1 MQKKLEVII
10 INSLSKQTK
19 ITPCIGL
26 DIGVFAVK
34 AVLIDAGRV
43 EKIYR
48 PTAGNPVISS
58 GECLNYL
65 LKQVSAST
73 VRLGL
78 TGNNAML
85 VAMKIGISTTLEIE
99 ALQAGLAFQ
108 SIDAETVLSL
118 GHENMYYLEFDN
130 KGAVTFF
137 NRNGQCAAGSG
148 SFWYQQATRMGY
160 NDRELAEVAADADTS
175 VKISGRCAV
184 FAKSDMTHAINGGAS
199 QMAVAAGMAK
209 ALVDLVVT
217 GVAQSRIKGPGAL
230 VTVGGVANN
239 KAILKYLQ
247 AYCRERAVEI
257 AVPPDH
263 EYINALGAA
272 QYGVELPVSDL
283 DPEQLVVEKY
293 IPENPLPPL
302 QPDAVFYSADF
313 DWDKSYDLS
322 TIYLGV
328 DCGSVSTKCALLDNS
343 GRYIGGVYLPT
354 AGRPVLQVL
363 ELVKKVEEQYGN
375 LLRDKPPLV
384 ACTTGSGRFL
394 AQKILGAEYA
404 VDEITCQAEGVKS
417 LSEDKT
423 LSIIEIGGEDSKFV
437 QIKNGVLFDY
447 NMNPVCAAGTGTFLE
462 NLAELLGVNIKE
474 EFSQK
479 AFRANYAIDL
489 GDTCTLLSQST
500 LVSAASRGLPLE
512 AQLASLAYSAA
523 RNYLSRTVENRSI
536 EGKLVF
542 TGATAKNHALAAAF
556 AAECGTEVFIP
567 PHPELTG
574 ALGAALMGRIFCI
587 EEELPAT
594 NSRSL
599 DRLNKYTLEKKDCKA
614 SCRHE
619 HNCRLDVIR
628 FNDGSKFI
636 YGDRCGRFSEF
647 DKKKQTGNLPDYQ
660 HIRENI
666 FLEAAGEPLPDGV
679 QVGIA
684 CSGLYYEIYPF
695 WAAFF
700 RSLGAK
706 VVLSG
711 ESNEEILEQGK
722 MDLAAEMCY
731 PIEVLIGHYRE
742 LVNKEPDYIFIPEV
756 IDLEPLPWAAEW
768 PRSLSCP
775 LLMMIRGVAV
785 HSLDIPEEKVLH
797 AQLNYREGPERI
809 REQMKPAAKKLLGKN
824 FSHTAYRR
832 ALNEG
837 YLAQKKFQ
845 LAIEE
850 EGRQIFEGFASYSDA
865 VVALVLGRSYTLYD
879 PFVSKDL
886 MSHAAQRGLVA
897 LSQDFLL
904 EYLRGWYEGRI
915 KSAFLD
921 PRRAD
926 FEGYMKQKI
935 EHMDNIYPAQLQHI
949 LSAALA
955 AQFFNERAEESGLPQ
970 LHLVLQDPFRCGPNS
985 MLRHYLDNVSEY
997 LRLTLD
1003 EHTAPAGMITRLEAF
1018 KNTCRSR
1025 KSSVDKPFITAK
1037 TATAVD
1043 RDIKKILIPNSTKHP
1058 AVLVALFENY
1068 GVEAALLPR
1077 STDKDLTLA
1086 RRYTN
1091 GEECLPFIQNIQD
1104 YLEYARHNS
1113 QELKENGTFLFQG
1126 WACGP
1131 CRYGLYAPTQSLII
1145 NRAGYGAEKILTFKL
1160 ADIMKRFG
1168 PEFIIASYD
1177 GMLTIDML
1185 YKMLHQT
1192 RPYELDNG
1200 TAEALFDEYCEQA
1213 YAIMRRHSFNRSNL
1227 LTGSHLK
1234 PLEKLLT
1241 EAAEQ
1246 FALIPCNYEQSR
1258 PQIMLAGE
1266 FYVRLDDRCNQD
1278 IIKQIEAAGGE
1289 VSLAPATE
1297 FFIYT
1302 VYANYRKA
1310 KKDYSFKRSISSYFN
1325 KLGYAAVNWLAQRD
1339 ERRLEQSAASLL
1351 HGREEPPARMIRKH
1365 SEKYIPEHT
1374 AGEPPMTVGRTGALA
1389 GRNGIA
1395 GAIFVGPF
1403 TCMPA
1408 SVVEAQ
1414 QVALSNETGI
1424 PIISVYYDGRDNTNR
1439 DEFIYSLVFQA
1450 KQNLRLRGQVP

>member
-1 MQKKLEVII
+1 M
-10 INSLSKQTK
+10 
-19 ITPCIGL
+19 
-26 DIGVFAVK
+26 
-34 AVLIDAGRV
+34 
-43 EKIYR
+43 
-48 PTAGNPVISS
+48 
-58 GECLNYL
+58 
-65 LKQVSAST
+65 
-73 VRLGL
+73 RLGL
-78 TGNNAML
+78 TGNNARL
-85 VAMKIGISTTLEIE
+85 VAGKIGISPTLEVE
-99 ALQAGLAFQ
+99 ALQAGLAFR
-108 SIDAETVLSL
+108 SINAETVLSL
-118 GHENMYYLEFDN
+118 GHENMYYLELDN
-130 KGAVTFF
+130 GGAVTFF

-160 NDRELAEVAADADTS
+160 NDRELAEVAVDANS
-175 VKISGRCAV
+175 PVKISGRCAV

-217 GVAQSRIKGPGAL
+217 GVAQSRIKGPGTL

-239 KAILKYLQ
+239 KAILKYLR

-263 EYINALGAA
+263 EYINSLGAA
-272 QYGVELPVSDL
+272 QNGIALPLSAL
-283 DPEQLVVEKY
+283 SLERLVLEKY
-293 IPENPLPPL
+293 VPENPLPPL
-302 QPDAVFYSADF
+302 QPDVVFYSNDF
-313 DWDKSYDLS
+313 ASRQSYELS
-322 TIYLGV
+322 TVYLGV
-328 DCGSVSTKCALLDNS
+328 DCGSVSTKCALLDDR
-343 GRYIGGVYLPT
+343 GRFMGGVYLPT
-354 AGRPVLQVL
+354 AGRPALQVL
-363 ELVKKVEEQYGN
+363 ELIKQVEAQYGS
-375 LLRDKPPLV
+375 LLREKPPLV

-417 LSEDKT
+417 LYGDDT

-462 NLAELLGVNIKE
+462 NLAELLGVKIKE

-479 AFRANYAIDL
+479 AFRADYAIDL

-512 AQLASLAYSAA
+512 AQLASLAYSSA
-523 RNYLSRTVENRSI
+523 RNYLSRTVENRPL

-542 TGATAKNHALAAAF
+542 TGATAKNHALAAAL
-556 AAECGTEVFIP
+556 AAECGREVFIP

-574 ALGAALMGRIFCI
+574 ALGAALTARTFYI
-587 EEELPAT
+587 EEGQPAKT
-594 NSRSL
+594 LRSL
-599 DRLNKYTLEKKDCKA
+599 DHLNKYTLEKKACKA

-619 HNCRLDVIR
+619 HNCQLDVIR
-628 FNDGSKFI
+628 FTDGSKFI
-636 YGDRCGRFSEF
+636 YGDRCGRFSELE
-647 DKKKQTGNLPDYQ
+647 KKKKTGDLPDYQ
-660 HIRENI
+660 QIRENI
-666 FLEAAGEPLPDGV
+666 FREAAGEPLPDGIE
-679 QVGIA
+679 VGIA
-684 CSGLYYEIYPF
+684 CGGLYHELFPF

-700 RSLGAK
+700 RSLGAR

-711 ESNEEILEQGK
+711 KSGEEILEQGK

-742 LVNKEPDYIFIPEV
+742 LLNKEPDYIFIPEV

-768 PRSLSCP
+768 SRSLSCP

-785 HSLDIPEEKVLH
+785 HSLNIPEDKVLH
-797 AQLNYREGPERI
+797 AQLNYREGPARI
-809 REQMKPAAKKLLGKN
+809 REQMLPAAKKLLGKN
-824 FSHTAYRR
+824 FSHAAYRR
-832 ALNEG
+832 ALDEG
-837 YLAQKKFQ
+837 YRALNNFQ

-850 EGRQIFEGFASYSDA
+850 EGRRIIEGLGAYPDA
-865 VVALVLGRSYTLYD
+865 VVALILGRSYTLYD

-886 MSHAAQRGLVA
+886 MSCAAQRGLVA

-904 EYLRGWYEGRI
+904 GYLRGWYEGRI
-915 KSAFLD
+915 KSPFLD
-921 PRRAD
+921 PRSAD
-926 FEGYMKQKI
+926 FERYMKQKI

-955 AQFFNERAEESGLPQ
+955 AQFFNQRAEESGLPQ

-985 MLRHYLDNVSEY
+985 MLRHYLDNVSGY

-1025 KSSVDKPFITAK
+1025 KSSVITPFF
-1037 TATAVD
+1037 TATTKTVVD
-1043 RDIKKILIPNSTKHP
+1043 RELKKILIPNSTKHP
-1058 AVLVALFENY
+1058 AVFVALLENY
-1068 GVEAALLPR
+1068 GIESALLPR

-1104 YLEYARHNS
+1104 YLEYAENNS
-1113 QELKENGTFLFQG
+1113 QELEEGGTVLFQG

-1131 CRYGLYAPTQSLII
+1131 CRYGLYASTQSMII
-1145 NRAGYGAEKILTFKL
+1145 NRAGYGAQKICAVKSE
-1160 ADIMKRFG
+1160 DVVKRFG
-1168 PEFIIASYD
+1168 PECVIAAYD
-1177 GMLTIDML
+1177 GMLAIDML

-1192 RPYELDNG
+1192 RPYELNKG
-1200 TAEALFDEYCEQA
+1200 AAEALFDDYCEQV
-1213 YAIMRRHSFNRSNL
+1213 YAILRRHRFKWPSL

-1241 EAAEQ
+1241 EAAER
-1246 FALIPCNYEQSR
+1246 FSSIPCNNGQLR
-1258 PQIMLAGE
+1258 PRIMLAGE
-1266 FYVRLDDRCNQD
+1266 FYVRLDDRCNKD
-1278 IIKQIEAAGGE
+1278 IVKQIEEAGGE

-1302 VYANYRKA
+1302 AYANYRKA
-1310 KKDYSFKRSISSYFN
+1310 KKDYAFKRSLPLYFN
-1325 KLGYAAVNWLAQRD
+1325 KLSCAAVNWLAHRD
-1339 ERRLEQSAASLL
+1339 EHRLEQSAASLL
-1351 HGREEPPARMIRKH
+1351 HGQEEPAAHEIRKH
-1365 SEKYIPEHT
+1365 SVKYIPEHT

-1389 GRNGIA
+1389 GRERIA

-1414 QVALSNETGI
+1414 QGVLSKETGI

-1439 DEFIYSLVFQA
+1439 DEFIHSLVFQA
-1450 KQNLRLRGQVP
+1450 KQNLISRE